1 LAGWPPLCFLPA
13 ALYQGHFRS
22 LDKGNMADLLFDSPG
37 NPLPENAAAGT
48 FTTRDGK
55 RIRYA
60 LFSATG
66 RPMRGT
72 VILLQGRNE
81 CIEKYFETIGDLQK
95 AGLGVATFDWRGQG
109 GSERLLRNPRRGY
122 VRRFAHY
129 AADLE
134 QFYRDIVLPDCRLPL
149 FVLAHSTGALVALLA
164 ASALVNQVQRMVL
177 CAPLFV
183 ISGIPF
189 SMRGI
194 RRLTGLL
201 RSVGAGG
208 MRLGGR
214 RNDSPPAFEGNVLTS
229 DPERFRRNAAIYENH
244 PELSLGSPSIAW
256 VNAACKAAAAVS
268 DSEFLA
274 TVNIP
279 TLFIAAGADRVV
291 STHAVEDCARRMRS
305 ASLLAIDGA
314 RHEILQEADVYREQM
329 LAATKAFMLGEV
341 TAGA

>member
-1 LAGWPPLCFLPA
+1 
-13 ALYQGHFRS
+13 
-22 LDKGNMADLLFDSPG
+22 MADLLFDSPG
-37 NPLPENAAAGT
+37 NPLPGNASAGM
-48 FTTRDGK
+48 FTTGDGK

-60 LFSATG
+60 LFGATG

-109 GSERLLRNPRRGY
+109 GSERLLRNPRRGH
-122 VRRFAHY
+122 VRSFAQY

-149 FVLAHSTGALVALLA
+149 FVLAHSTGGLVALLA
-164 ASALVNQVQRMVL
+164 APALVNQVQRMVL
-177 CAPLFV
+177 SAPLFA
-183 ISGIPF
+183 ISGIPL
-189 SMRGI
+189 SMHRL

-201 RSVGAGG
+201 RSVGAGS

-214 RNDSPPAFEGNVLTS
+214 KNDGPPAFEGNVLTS
-229 DPERFRRNAAIYENH
+229 DAKRFRRNAAICEDH
-244 PELSLGSPSIAW
+244 PELALGSPSVAW
-256 VNAACKAAAAVS
+256 INAACKAAAAAT
-268 DSEFLA
+268 DSEYLA
-274 TVNIP
+274 TINIP
-279 TLFIAAGADRVV
+279 TLFVAAGADRVV
-291 STHAVEDCARRMRS
+291 STHAIEDCARRMRS
-305 ASLLAIDGA
+305 GSLLTIDGA

-341 TAGA
+341 TAED

>member
-1 LAGWPPLCFLPA
+1 
-13 ALYQGHFRS
+13 
-22 LDKGNMADLLFDSPG
+22 MADLLFDSPD
-37 NPLPENAAAGT
+37 NPLPANADAGT

-60 LFSATG
+60 LFGATG

-81 CIEKYFETIGDLQK
+81 CIEKYFETIGDLQE

-109 GSERLLRNPRRGY
+109 GSQRLLRNPRRGN

-134 QFYRDIVLPDCRLPL
+134 QFYQDIVLPDCRLPL
-149 FVLAHSTGALVALLA
+149 YVLAHSTGALVALLA
-164 ASALVNQVQRMVL
+164 ASSLVNQVQRMVL

-189 SMRGI
+189 SMRAA
-194 RRLTGLL
+194 RRLTGFLRLL
-201 RSVGAGG
+201 GAGG

-214 RNDSPPAFEGNVLTS
+214 GSDKPPLFEGNVLTS
-229 DPERFRRNAAIYENH
+229 DAERFRRNVAIYQRH
-244 PELSLGSPSIAW
+244 PELALGSPSIGW
-256 VNAACKAAAAVS
+256 VNAACMAAATVT

-274 TVNIP
+274 GLHIP
-279 TLFIAAGADRVV
+279 VLFVAAGADRVV
-291 STHAVEDCARRMRS
+291 STRAIEDCARRMRS
-305 ASLLAIDGA
+305 ASILTIDGA
-314 RHEILQEADVYREQM
+314 RHEILQEADIYREQM

-341 TAGA
+341 TAES